1 LIRNF
6 YLNFSSHFY
15 DDVDDDDD
23 DDDDNDDENDQFRD
37 MFIHVISV
45 NILMFLLSPT
55 ISTLNQF
62 GMTVNR
68 SDEGILT

>member
-15 DDVDDDDD
+15 DDDD

-62 GMTVNR
+62 GVAANR
-68 SDEGILT
+68 PDEGIMAVL